1 MVEPPG
7 EEDLLPAEDPLL
19 GEYLDEWLERR
30 ASQLRPTSLR
40 VYRNAIR
47 CYLEPRLAG
56 VPLSELD
63 RRTLERVYAA
73 LLTAGGR
80 NGRPLSPKTVSHVHA
95 ILRGALEDAVLDGLL
110 DANPAAHARPPKRDP
125 RDTELDQDRRIWTVE
140 EVAHFL
146 DEVDDHPLRAVWH
159 LAVGTGARRG
169 EVLGLRWCDV
179 DLDAPAVHIRRS
191 LSAIGGVPRLLGTKT
206 SRNRTLSIGASVV
219 EVLRLERD
227 EQAARRRTA
236 GPAWRDQWG
245 LVFTDEQGAPINPM
259 HVTIEFRRL
268 VREID
273 VPVIRLHDLRHTH
286 ASLLLAQEESMK
298 LVSERLGHARI
309 DMTMDIYAHLLP
321 AVDSDATDRLDD
333 SLQQARGPGGWS

>member
-1 MVEPPG
+1 M
-7 EEDLLPAEDPLL
+7 
-19 GEYLDEWLERR
+19 
-30 ASQLRPTSLR
+30 R

-47 CYLEPRLAG
+47 CYLEPRLAA
-56 VPLSELD
+56 VPLSGLD
-63 RRTLERVYAA
+63 RRTLERVYAE

-80 NGRPLSPKTVSHVHA
+80 KGRPLSPKTVSHVHA

-110 DANPAAHARPPKRDP
+110 DVNPAAHARPPKHDP
-125 RDTELDQDRRIWTVE
+125 RDTDLDQDRRIWTVE
-140 EVAHFL
+140 QVAHFL

-169 EVLGLRWCDV
+169 EVLGLRWRDV
-179 DLDAPAVHIRRS
+179 DLEAPVVHIRRS
-191 LSAIGGVPRLLGTKT
+191 LSVLGGVPRLLGPKT
-206 SRNRTLSIGASVV
+206 SRNRTVSIGASVV
-219 EVLRLERD
+219 DVLRQERD
-227 EQAARRRTA
+227 DQAARRRAA
-236 GPAWRDQWG
+236 GAAWRDEWG
-245 LVFTDEQGAPINPM
+245 LVFTDERGDPINPM

-286 ASLLLAQEESMK
+286 ASLLLAQEASMK

-321 AVDSDATDRLDD
+321 AVDSDAADHLDS
-333 SLQQARGPGGWS
+333 SLRQARGHGAGSW

>member
-1 MVEPPG
+1 MLSHDPP
-7 EEDLLPAEDPLL
+7 L
-19 GEYLDEWLERR
+19 GEYLDDWLGRR
-30 ASQLRPTSLR
+30 VTQLRPTSLR

-47 CYLEPRLAG
+47 RYLKPRLGA

-63 RRTLERVYAA
+63 RRAVERVYAA

-80 NGRPLSPKTVSHVHA
+80 KGRPLSPKTVSHVHA
-95 ILRGALEDAVLDGLL
+95 ILRGALEDAVFDGLL
-110 DANPAAHARPPKRDP
+110 DANPAAHARRPKHDP
-125 RDTELDQDRRIWTVE
+125 RATELDQDRRIWTVE
-140 EVAHFL
+140 QVAHFL
-146 DEVDDHPLRAVWH
+146 DEVEDHPFRAVWH

-227 EQAARRRTA
+227 DQAERRRAA
-236 GPAWRDQWG
+236 GRAWRDEWG
-245 LVFTDEQGAPINPM
+245 LVFTDELGAPINPM
-259 HVTIEFRRL
+259 RVTIEFRRL

-321 AVDSDATDRLDD
+321 PVDSEAADELDA
-333 SLQQARGPGGWS
+333 SLREAREIPASFGEE

>member
-1 MVEPPG
+1 M
-7 EEDLLPAEDPLL
+7 
-19 GEYLDEWLERR
+19 
-30 ASQLRPTSLR
+30 
-40 VYRNAIR
+40 
-47 CYLEPRLAG
+47 
-56 VPLSELD
+56 PLSGLD

-80 NGRPLSPKTVSHVHA
+80 NGNALSPNTVSHVHA

-110 DANPAAHARPPKRDP
+110 DANPAAHARPPKHDP
-125 RDTELDQDRRIWTVE
+125 RDTELDQDRRIWTVGQ
-140 EVAHFL
+140 VAHFL
-146 DEVDDHPLRAVWH
+146 DEVDGHPLRAVWH

-179 DLDAPAVHIRRS
+179 DLDAPVVHIRRS
-191 LSAIGGVPRLLGTKT
+191 LSVLSGVSRLLGTKT

-219 EVLRLERD
+219 DVLLHERD
-227 EQAARRRTA
+227 EQAARRRAA
-236 GPAWRDQWG
+236 GPAWRDEWG
-245 LVFTDEQGAPINPM
+245 LVFTDELGAPINPM

-286 ASLLLAQEESMK
+286 ASLLLAQEAPMK

-333 SLQQARGPGGWS
+333 SLRRAGGPGAGS